1 MVQHLQAE
9 RTRLLGEVSTL
20 EQANDGLKTQ
30 LAKTKERASQQER
43 VLPLIVH
50 ITAVCVYPNNYE
62 LCRSGRRWRARTGA
76 ACRRWRPSR
85 RS

>member
-9 RTRLLGEVSTL
+9 RTRLLGEVSAL

-43 VLPLIVH
+43 VRPVAGH
-50 ITAVCVYPNNYE
+50 DTSPVTHVNPYE
-62 LCRSGRRWRARTGA
+62 LCRSERRWRARTGA
-76 ACRRWRPSR
+76 ACRRWRP
-85 RS
+85 